1 MNYYIGA
8 WWHRGDQLVAMWRC
22 YLSPGC
28 FDSHLQLISFR
39 SRSLEGNICLLIVI
53 SWSANPLVVM
63 LVLWGGVASCWKS
76 KIVTSITFCQ
86 QMEAW
91 SALKSRSSW
100 VALDQP
106 PPKPE
111 PQNIRGPWTF
121 TLDLKHLGV
130 YASPRLVH
138 TLRHSFPMKFPI
150 FNFQMKYKI

>member
-8 WWHRGDQLVAMWRC
+8 WWHRGDPFVAMRRC

-28 FDSHLQLISFR
+28 FDSHLQLIFFR

-63 LVLWGGVASCWKS
+63 LVLWGGVTACWKS
-76 KIVTSITFCQ
+76 KIVTSIKFCQ

-91 SALKSRSSW
+91 SALKSPSSW

-106 PPKPE
+106 QPKPE
-111 PQNIRGPWTF
+111 PQNITGPRTF
-121 TLDLKHLGV
+121 TP
-130 YASPRLVH
+130 ASPRLVR

-150 FNFQMKYKI
+150 FNFQVKYKI